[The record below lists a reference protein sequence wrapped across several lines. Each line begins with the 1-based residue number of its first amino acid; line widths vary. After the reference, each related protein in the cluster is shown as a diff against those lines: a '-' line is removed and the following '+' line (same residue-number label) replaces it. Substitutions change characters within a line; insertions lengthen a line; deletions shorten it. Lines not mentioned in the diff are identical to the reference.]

1 VTPRPDPPIPS
12 ALFNVLIVDLV
23 RWDVDVLLPHANPE
37 SNASVESKRVDWLR
51 AALATAAYRQRRRR
65 VRVTDLDLVTY
76 RYGGDPDRWPAGAS
90 RKVRA
95 LLDRLVPDYQTRRCR
110 GQLCPWSGRK
120 HRHFVMVLPESL
132 CGVVTALGDGPGP
145 AGSSPLDF
153 GRKLPRKRDRERLES
168 RLDLVR
174 HQAETT
180 FGDEAGRQALE
191 AEGDR
196 LLTRIRQ
203 AEQGYGGRLARLYL
217 PALLL
222 GAAAGLSQ
230 GQVYVLTSLAREVTR
245 VRGRSK
251 RPDRAVVFTPGGGK
265 TPCPFLPPGQQYV
278 AFDGQNNFEKR
289 YRGAGYQLAVRAQRA
304 GYAANKDQADQAS
317 RSAVRSY
324 LGDLAALRQEFGL
337 VVGLRCKDGSWRS
350 LDEARQIYHVKG
362 GYRRL
367 VGSLVHVYAPADY
380 LERWGRILTGR
391 ARVERRDGEHPHN
404 RVERVERV
412 YGDGDWLRAWL
423 GRLGLSHRQ
432 AARELGVSAGLLGGI
447 CTGRRGL
454 SPELRARAESYLA
467 ARADATEGRAER
479 CSGEAQGRQAAPDT
493 TSTDGP
499 DAVPGCQ
506 RR

>member
-1 VTPRPDPPIPS
+1 MTPRPDDPIPS
-12 ALFNVLIVDLV
+12 ALFNVPIVDLV
-23 RWDVDVLLPHANPE
+23 RWDVDVLLPRAEPGSHTAKE
-37 SNASVESKRVDWLR
+37 SQRVDWLR

-76 RYGGDPDRWPAGAS
+76 RYGGDPDRWPARAS

-132 CGVVTALGDGPGP
+132 CGVVTALGDGPGT
-145 AGSSPLDF
+145 AGSYHLDF

-180 FGDEAGRQALE
+180 FGDEAALQALR
-191 AEGDR
+191 AERDQ
-196 LLTRIRQ
+196 LLIRIRQ
-203 AEQGYGGRLARLYL
+203 AEQGYGGRLALLYL

-222 GAAAGLSQ
+222 GAAAGRSQ
-230 GQVYVLTSLAREVTR
+230 RQVYVLTSLAREVTR

-251 RPDRAVVFTPGGGK
+251 RPDRAVVFTSGDGK
-265 TPCPFLPPGQQYV
+265 TPCPFLTLGQQFV

-289 YRGAGYQLAVRAQRA
+289 YRGAEYQLAVRAQRA
-304 GYAANKDQADQAS
+304 GYAANKDQADPAS

-337 VVGLRCKDGSWRS
+337 VVGLRCKEGSWRS

-391 ARVERRDGEHPHN
+391 ARVERRDSEHPHN
-404 RVERVERV
+404 RVAKVERV
-412 YGDGDWLRAWL
+412 YADGDWLQNWVRA
-423 GRLGLSHRQ
+423 
-432 AARELGVSAGLLGGI
+432 LGVSQREAARTLGVASPLLNRI
-447 CTGRRGL
+447 CKGRRAL
-454 SPELRARAESYLA
+454 SARLRARAENLLK
-467 ARADATEGRAER
+467 ARGGSPSRPVPVEEN
-479 CSGEAQGRQAAPDT
+479 DT
-493 TSTDGP
+493 TQD
-499 DAVPGCQ
+499 
-506 RR
+506 